1 MLCITQKKRAA
12 SQGKTARLRFIM
24 IFLAAR
30 RSRALTEHVYK
41 DERADKKSGRAEG
54 DGVHSADRNR
64 VAEERNIAV
73 DAA

>member
-1 MLCITQKKRAA
+1 MRACKKTKTSGFA
-12 SQGKTARLRFIM
+12 GETARLRFIM

-30 RSRALTEHVYK
+30 RSRAFAEHVYEH
-41 DERADKKSGRAEG
+41 ERADKKSGRAEG

-64 VAEERNIAV
+64 VAEKRDIAV

>member
-1 MLCITQKKRAA
+1 
-12 SQGKTARLRFIM
+12 M

-41 DERADKKSGRAEG
+41 HERADKKSGRAEG

-64 VAEERNIAV
+64 VAEKRDIAV